1 MNKKMIRTLYDSKQ
15 YDLVIKYAKDNLD
28 PEVKLLGLSAL
39 LLTSKEIEA
48 INFINEN
55 FDIIYS
61 KYPLKLMRAHFE
73 LLLKNKLF
81 KDARKA
87 LEMYENKPYV
97 SQEAEEFMKQMHD
110 RIESE
115 EHPNVKSNL
124 SIDEINEI
132 LETSVNTAQLSTA
145 LFSLQDFNFSSYV
158 SSLINVLVKKDI
170 HPSLRTYALIVL
182 VDNKYDKKVSFL
194 SKDKYIELIPS
205 KMNPPFKGEN
215 FEKIVKLLSEKNEQ
229 NITLEAT
236 AFQLLNYYT
245 MDIYPSDI
253 NSEDSELISDALIL
267 LAKEYMGIK
276 SSSTNKKAIEKKE
289 EIKQII
295 NSTPALEL

>member
-1 MNKKMIRTLYDSKQ
+1 MNKKMIRTLFDTKQ
-15 YDLVIKYAKDNLD
+15 YDLVVKYAKDNAD
-28 PEVKLLGLSAL
+28 PEVKLLALSAL
-39 LLTSKEIEA
+39 LLTSREIDA

-55 FDIIYS
+55 FVIIYS

-73 LLLKNKLF
+73 LLLKNKLY

-97 SQEAEEFMKQMHD
+97 SQEAEEFMKDMHD
-110 RIESE
+110 RIDSE
-115 EHPNVKSNL
+115 EHPNLKNNL

-132 LETSVNTAQLSTA
+132 LETSINSAQLSNV
-145 LFSLQDFNFSSYV
+145 LFSLQNYNFNTYV
-158 SSLINVLVKKDI
+158 SSLLNVLVKKDV

-182 VDNKYDKKVSFL
+182 VDNKYDKKISFL
-194 SKDKYIELIPS
+194 SKDKFLELIPS
-205 KMNPPFKGEN
+205 KLNPPFKGEN

-229 NITLEAT
+229 NITLEST
-236 AFQLLNYYT
+236 AFQLLNYYA
-245 MDIYPSDI
+245 MDIYPIDI
-253 NSEDSELISDALIL
+253 NNDDPELISDALIL

-276 SSSTNKKAIEKKE
+276 SSNNNQKIIDKKE

-295 NSTPALEL
+295 NSTPTLEL